1 MTLID
6 NTVSRATSTP
16 TAPAAPTSTTETI
29 ASPGPGVF
37 LRVVAGAT
45 TTTVTVVRPGS
56 FDSGVAKADDA
67 YASLI
72 NTRRDIYIGREF
84 KDTATGLATV
94 TFSQLT
100 NVTAEVVRFGG
111 V

>member
-37 LRVVAGAT
+37 LRVVA
-45 TTTVTVVRPGS
+45 
-56 FDSGVAKADDA
+56 VA
-67 YASLI
+67 SSR
-72 NTRRDIYIGREF
+72 TRRPDWQR
-84 KDTATGLATV
+84 
-94 TFSQLT
+94 SPS
-100 NVTAEVVRFGG
+100 RS
-111 V
+111 